1 MWPSLT
7 EHQSETQCH
16 KLDPT
21 MIACDSLPFFGNL
34 FDVVFLVF
42 SMIEDGQYP
51 WTPHFCHP
59 DDCFD
64 CCSFS
69 SNRRQLHRIIT
80 RITIIFVW
88 CSSHTEMENISFLDI
103 IGKLSTLWR
112 LNINFCWFN
121 LIFWE
126 ISILWHVNMMFHLMM
141 YLVAMIAGSGD
152 ARKSDEACRSDFWC
166 LLDGQKIKWYEIR
179 KDNMRWCMEWEMGKD
194 KMSKKWNH

>member
-88 CSSHTEMENISFLDI
+88 CSSHTEMENISLFGCYWTFWEIINTLALKHSFFWILLD
-103 IGKLSTLWR
+103 
-112 LNINFCWFN
+112 
-121 LIFWE
+121 FWE
-126 ISILWHVNMMFHLMM
+126 ISILWRVNMMFHLMM
-141 YLVAMIAGSGD
+141 YLVATIAGSGE
-152 ARKSDEACRSDFWC
+152 AGKSDEACRSDFWC

-179 KDNMRWCMEWEMGKD
+179 KDNMRWFMEWRMTITTGPT
-194 KMSKKWNH
+194 